1 LTNGVDKKSA
11 AVARRVSGDGSC
23 DGGDTAQQALIETQ
37 ESAGRGA
44 VRLSVGET
52 RR

>member
-1 LTNGVDKKSA
+1 MALTKNLPPSR
-11 AVARRVSGDGSC
+11 VAWWEMELC
-23 DGGDTAQQALIETQ
+23 DGGDTAQQALIDTQ